1 MDISFTL
8 ICINFYLN
16 NFFVL
21 VFVFVFVF
29 VFVQEGSARAGE
41 GGGAKDNRRGEK
53 RTQCRAAKKDRAQ
66 EIGKTEKEKAGGGA
80 ATKKQSSN

>member
-8 ICINFYLN
+8 ICIIFYLN

-21 VFVFVFVF
+21 VFVFVF

-53 RTQCRAAKKDRAQ
+53 RAQCRAAKEDRAQ

-80 ATKKQSSN
+80 ATKKL